1 MEEKLADIWEEV
13 LGMVQISVE
22 TDFFELGGH
31 SLKAVQLV
39 SAISRDM
46 GIEMPLQ
53 FVFRYRTI
61 RQLAEK
67 LTVLQYV
74 QVDQEAPV
82 TLLNEGGKP
91 IVFAFPP
98 IAGLGAAFKEIASE
112 LPEYSIYSFD
122 FITHDHLIDEYIN
135 HIMNIQS
142 EGPYLLMGYSAG
154 GNVAFE
160 IAKVLEEKGHQIQ
173 GIILLD
179 TIRQTDYQ
187 LVNDE
192 EIREN
197 VELIDKAAEENEI
210 FKVASI
216 RNKIV
221 QNIENYGALLNT
233 IINDGMVEAS
243 IHLILAKEIEREE
256 ELKWKKSTTGT
267 YMEYQ
272 GYSKHYEMVDKQFAK
287 QHAYLINEILALLHQ
302 VEISH

>member
-1 MEEKLADIWEEV
+1 M
-13 LGMVQISVE
+13 
-22 TDFFELGGH
+22 
-31 SLKAVQLV
+31 
-39 SAISRDM
+39 
-46 GIEMPLQ
+46 
-53 FVFRYRTI
+53 
-61 RQLAEK
+61 
-67 LTVLQYV
+67 
-74 QVDQEAPV
+74 
-82 TLLNEGGKP
+82 
-91 IVFAFPP
+91 
-98 IAGLGAAFKEIASE
+98 
-112 LPEYSIYSFD
+112 
-122 FITHDHLIDEYIN
+122 
-135 HIMNIQS
+135 
-142 EGPYLLMGYSAG
+142 
-154 GNVAFE
+154 AFE
-160 IAKVLEEKGHQIQ
+160 IAKVLEEKGHQVQ

-272 GYSKHYEMVDKQFAK
+272 GYSKHHEMVDKQFAK

>member
-1 MEEKLADIWEEV
+1 MIPSYFVQLESMPLMVNGKIDKKALPAAEANMVMGSEYIAPQTEMEEKLAVIWEEV

-142 EGPYLLMGYSAG
+142 EGHIY
-154 GNVAFE
+154 
-160 IAKVLEEKGHQIQ
+160 
-173 GIILLD
+173 
-179 TIRQTDYQ
+179 
-187 LVNDE
+187 
-192 EIREN
+192 
-197 VELIDKAAEENEI
+197 
-210 FKVASI
+210 
-216 RNKIV
+216 
-221 QNIENYGALLNT
+221 
-233 IINDGMVEAS
+233 
-243 IHLILAKEIEREE
+243 
-256 ELKWKKSTTGT
+256 
-267 YMEYQ
+267 
-272 GYSKHYEMVDKQFAK
+272 
-287 QHAYLINEILALLHQ
+287 
-302 VEISH
+302 